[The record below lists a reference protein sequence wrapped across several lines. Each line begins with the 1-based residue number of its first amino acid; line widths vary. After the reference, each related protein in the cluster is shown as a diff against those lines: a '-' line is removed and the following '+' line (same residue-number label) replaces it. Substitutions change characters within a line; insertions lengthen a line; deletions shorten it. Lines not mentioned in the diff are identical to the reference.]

1 MQQVDSEGV
10 SREKTRNRPL
20 FVEVRAVH
28 GDQQA
33 AQLAALARECG
44 AFVNLIPLH
53 PGGAGNFTPTSPQRI
68 QAFARDL
75 RQRGVEVAIR
85 KSRGMDIA
93 AACGQLRVERQR
105 RRPPISADQDGNVQ
119 VA

>member
-1 MQQVDSEGV
+1 MTFSKRAFSEFTFQVAMRMPIDY
-10 SREKTRNRPL
+10 K
-20 FVEVRAVH
+20 
-28 GDQQA
+28 
-33 AQLAALARECG
+33 

-53 PGGAGNFTPTSPQRI
+53 PGGAGNFTPSSPEQI
-68 QAFARDL
+68 HWFARRL
-75 RQRGVEVAIR
+75 RAQGVEVAIR

-105 RRPPISADQDGNVQ
+105 GRTPIAAEQDGNIQ